1 MDSQLVEQLTTIF
14 PDKVIPESIQ
24 QFYMKIEEHHI
35 LDDISAYSAMY
46 QDKEK
51 LKKLLNLH
59 GFSCN
64 WPTKIL
70 SPIGHKHGVEASL
83 VQINASAVNLVGN
96 QLSKTLT
103 DTPAWDDDFELD
115 DFLES
120 EEFSTSMQQNADLN
134 DFRFNKEMIP

>member
-83 VQINASAVNLVGN
+83 VQINASAVNLV
-96 QLSKTLT
+96 
-103 DTPAWDDDFELD
+103 
-115 DFLES
+115 
-120 EEFSTSMQQNADLN
+120 
-134 DFRFNKEMIP
+134 